1 MDDKLKSK
9 VGEFASTFAQKY
21 DDIVTNNLK
30 KASFDKT
37 FTGFVSEK
45 IERDDGTYRWRIQ
58 TNGVAYDIKPEMC
71 NISCVGQRVRL
82 YIPSHSYK
90 DKYAEVIGEDDYKVL
105 KIECDEEEEK
115 ITNTIQLP
123 DNSIDTKVYKLTYK
137 NKNTSDEEVSAI
149 TLPDGHVLKLN
160 GFYTRK

>member
-9 VGEFASTFAQKY
+9 VGKFASTFVKKY
-21 DDIVTNNLK
+21 DDLLSNNLK
-30 KASFDKT
+30 KADFDKT

-90 DKYAEVIGEDDYKVL
+90 DKYAEVIE
-105 KIECDEEEEK
+105 
-115 ITNTIQLP
+115 
-123 DNSIDTKVYKLTYK
+123 DNSVICNYCSVTNDKIIYGYSNDTAKEVALTRDDR
-137 NKNTSDEEVSAI
+137 NRITSF
-149 TLPDGHVLKLN
+149 TNDGKTIKINWHDD
-160 GFYTRK
+160 